1 MIMRQTGV
9 VRGRQKPEAI
19 ANVRG
24 LYSTTQHDREKDGS
38 LEGTFAREIEGPAI
52 HIINNATSVFPY
64 VPVGHEREI
73 MAYYV
78 VLQYLRTPEAKR
90 RFELDAGR
98 LASIEL
104 FNTANNPKE
113 IRKYL
118 KSKNQDASDES
129 VAKHRD
135 IILKG
140 LDGGEIVPNGN
151 AWLSSIADGLEHLL
165 PTLLQR
171 YRWHIFYYDSI
182 SLITSDHPVI
192 LRQIT
197 RKHRGTGFANAD
209 EIMFP
214 LSKRHALI
222 LSTDQ
227 DLEEGVHV
235 ITDPKSAEM
244 LNDLIALNSYLE
256 IYCSPSLSSVIA
268 GKPLG
273 KKTLVTMSGGITS
286 DIDFLK
292 KYSGELER
300 DNPLRS

>member
-1 MIMRQTGV
+1 
-9 VRGRQKPEAI
+9 
-19 ANVRG
+19 
-24 LYSTTQHDREKDGS
+24 
-38 LEGTFAREIEGPAI
+38 
-52 HIINNATSVFPY
+52 
-64 VPVGHEREI
+64 
-73 MAYYV
+73 
-78 VLQYLRTPEAKR
+78 
-90 RFELDAGR
+90 
-98 LASIEL
+98 
-104 FNTANNPKE
+104 
-113 IRKYL
+113 
-118 KSKNQDASDES
+118 
-129 VAKHRD
+129 
-135 IILKG
+135 
-140 LDGGEIVPNGN
+140 
-151 AWLSSIADGLEHLL
+151 
-165 PTLLQR
+165 
-171 YRWHIFYYDSI
+171 
-182 SLITSDHPVI
+182 
-192 LRQIT
+192 
-197 RKHRGTGFANAD
+197 
-209 EIMFP
+209 MFP

>member
-1 MIMRQTGV
+1 MSNDNNQAFTRHHYVQKAYLENFTEGGKVDVIMRQTGV

-151 AWLSSIADGLEHLL
+151 A
-165 PTLLQR
+165 
-171 YRWHIFYYDSI
+171 
-182 SLITSDHPVI
+182 
-192 LRQIT
+192 
-197 RKHRGTGFANAD
+197 
-209 EIMFP
+209 
-214 LSKRHALI
+214 
-222 LSTDQ
+222 
-227 DLEEGVHV
+227 
-235 ITDPKSAEM
+235 
-244 LNDLIALNSYLE
+244 
-256 IYCSPSLSSVIA
+256 
-268 GKPLG
+268 
-273 KKTLVTMSGGITS
+273 
-286 DIDFLK
+286 
-292 KYSGELER
+292 
-300 DNPLRS
+300 